1 MRRRGLRFI
10 DKEMKSKEQNLVTTH
25 DKWLWINL
33 SRVVLRLPFRCV
45 PQATVLLGFKIFS
58 PMLQVEGIFLFLQY
72 LQQDWL
78 MPKIQLGSS
87 SAALVS

>member
-10 DKEMKSKEQNLVTTH
+10 DKEMKSKESKEQNLVTNH
-25 DKWLWINL
+25 DKWFWINL

-45 PQATVLLGFKIFS
+45 PRATVLVGFKIFS

-72 LQQDWL
+72 LLSDR
-78 MPKIQLGSS
+78 IG
-87 SAALVS
+87 